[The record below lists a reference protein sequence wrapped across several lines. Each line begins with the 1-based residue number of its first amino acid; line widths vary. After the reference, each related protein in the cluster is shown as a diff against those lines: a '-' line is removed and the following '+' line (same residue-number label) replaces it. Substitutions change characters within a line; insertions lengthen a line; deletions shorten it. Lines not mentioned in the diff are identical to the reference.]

1 MVSFSKRTVTWGLQ
15 KGVFLL
21 KFFKTVI
28 FTFSWALHTKL
39 KHSMTVSF
47 LSNMLEKRWI
57 ANILSSLN
65 HYMINLVGILSI
77 IFTTIGLYHYVKCP
91 NVEFFL
97 VRIFPHSDWIR
108 TRKNS
113 AFGHFS
119 RIVCYIFKGIASK
132 ILTARFTKIYFCLF
146 NMYISASHF
155 QGYCTTTP

>member
-1 MVSFSKRTVTWGLQ
+1 MKISHNLQETLSMVSFSKRTVTWGLQ

-47 LSNMLEKRWI
+47 LSNMMEERWI

-77 IFTTIGLYHYVKCP
+77 VFTTIGLYHYVKSVQMP
-91 NVEFFL
+91 SFFWA
-97 VRIFPHSDWIR
+97 V
-108 TRKNS
+108 
-113 AFGHFS
+113 FS
-119 RIVCYIFKGIASK
+119 RIRTEYGPEK
-132 ILTARFTKIYFCLF
+132 
-146 NMYISASHF
+146 
-155 QGYCTTTP
+155 TPHLDTFRVLYATFLKELHQRY